1 MSTPDFTEFI
11 KDSGG
16 CLVSRNIIDGRGH
29 IKWARR
35 EKPVNPVDNGW
46 RILPD
51 ADTDDFLNTPG
62 NLVVASFNSIA
73 NIEPAL
79 IGIDTLPV
87 GTDLQLVVHNGRRR
101 WYDNTTG
108 QDITDQLL

>member
-1 MSTPDFTEFI
+1 M
-11 KDSGG
+11 
-16 CLVSRNIIDGRGH
+16 
-29 IKWARR
+29 
-35 EKPVNPVDNGW
+35 
-46 RILPD
+46 
-51 ADTDDFLNTPG
+51 
-62 NLVVASFNSIA
+62 ASFNSIA

-79 IGIDTLPV
+79 IGIHTLPV

>member
-1 MSTPDFTEFI
+1 MSTPEFTEFI

-29 IKWARR
+29 VTWARR
-35 EKPVNPVDNGW
+35 EKSVNPVDNGW
-46 RILPD
+46 RILSD

-62 NLVVASFNSIA
+62 NLIVASFNSIA
-73 NIEPAL
+73 SIEPAL

-87 GTDLQLVVHNGRRR
+87 GTDLQLVVHNGHRR

-108 QDITDQLL
+108 QDITDQHL

>member
-1 MSTPDFTEFI
+1 MSTPEFTEFI

-16 CLVSRNIIDGRGH
+16 YLVSRNIIDGRGH
-29 IKWARR
+29 ITWARR

-46 RILPD
+46 RILSD

-79 IGIDTLPV
+79 IGIYTLPV